1 MGQPD
6 VASDPDKF
14 QRLAKQTSALE
25 ATVSTYRSYLET
37 MSAIEDTQE
46 LLKESSDDPEMAQM
60 AEEELAELQL
70 KQQVRFLPH

>member
-14 QRLAKQTSALE
+14 QRLAKQAS
-25 ATVSTYRSYLET
+25 SLET
-37 MSAIEDTQE
+37 TVTVYKSYKESLVAIADTQE

-60 AEEELAELQL
+60 AAEELAELNS
-70 KQQVRFLPH
+70 QQAVCSSHP

>member
-14 QRLAKQTSALE
+14 QRLAKQASSLE
-25 ATVSTYRSYLET
+25 TTVSVYSKYKDTST
-37 MSAIEDTQE
+37 AVADTQE

-60 AEEELAELQL
+60 AEEELAELNSQL
-70 KQQVRFLPH
+70 EVCSS